1 MFDLGN
7 EKHDLNFSEQRNN
20 DQRRD
25 VQQKEEVDLL
35 FDENLAKLRITPF
48 DSQKKF
54 RRPRKSD

>member
-1 MFDLGN
+1 MTW
-7 EKHDLNFSEQRNN
+7 NFSEQRNN

-48 DSQKKF
+48 DRQKKF